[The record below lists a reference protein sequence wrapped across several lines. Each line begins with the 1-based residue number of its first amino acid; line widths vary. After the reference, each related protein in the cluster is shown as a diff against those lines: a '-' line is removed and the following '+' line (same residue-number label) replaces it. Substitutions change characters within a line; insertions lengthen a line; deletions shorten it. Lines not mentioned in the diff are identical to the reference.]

1 MQTTAA
7 GSTPAAGTVR
17 CAVHRARA
25 IGRSVGPAIGLGVPR
40 LVRHPVWT
48 SAHPAGRGVGV
59 VVVPGFAGTDAS
71 MVVLRRWLTRL
82 GHRPIGARLRL
93 NIGCTSELVE
103 RLERRIETH
112 VLATGGPVVLL
123 GHSRGGWLCRLV
135 AVRRPEL
142 VRGVVMLGSPVLN
155 PLDAQGWVMIA
166 LRMVVGLADR
176 GVRGLLASDCLDGRC
191 RERTERALAAP
202 LSVPA
207 LAIYSRDDGVVGWQ
221 SCQDPA
227 AEWVEVDSS
236 HNGYGTDPAVYTAVA
251 ARLAIWT
258 ANS

>member
-1 MQTTAA
+1 MDDPAQSMDGAA
-7 GSTPAAGTVR
+7 PAR
-17 CAVHRARA
+17 
-25 IGRSVGPAIGLGVPR
+25 
-40 LVRHPVWT
+40 
-48 SAHPAGRGVGV
+48 
-59 VVVPGFAGTDAS
+59 
-71 MVVLRRWLTRL
+71 
-82 GHRPIGARLRL
+82 
-93 NIGCTSELVE
+93 VE
-103 RLERRIETH
+103 RLLDDPEPPDLGRIDRE
-112 VLATGGPVVLL
+112 LAQDARADL
-123 GHSRGGWLCRLV
+123 RL
-135 AVRRPEL
+135 
-142 VRGVVMLGSPVLN
+142 
-155 PLDAQGWVMIA
+155 
-166 LRMVVGLADR
+166 GLADR

-191 RERTERALAAP
+191 RERTEQELAAP

>member
-1 MQTTAA
+1 MQIRTAA
-7 GSTPAAGTVR
+7 TGQAARSVRRALRST
-17 CAVHRARA
+17 RA

-40 LVRHPVWT
+40 LVRHPVWG
-48 SAHPAGRGVGV
+48 SAQPAGSGVGV

-82 GHRPIGARLRL
+82 GHRPVGARLRL

-112 VLATGGPVVLL
+112 VKATGGPVVLL

-142 VRGVVMLGSPVLN
+142 VRGVVMVGSPVLD
-155 PLDAQGWVMIA
+155 PLDAHGWVMAA
-166 LRMVVGLADR
+166 LRMVVGLSAR
-176 GVRGLLASDCLDGRC
+176 GVPGLLEWDCLNGGC
-191 RERTERALAAP
+191 RERTERGLAAP

-251 ARLAIWT
+251 ARLAMWT
-258 ANS
+258 AKI